1 MVSRSSSNTCRS
13 TLSNVSW
20 CLTKY
25 LWIMFSIVGFF
36 LLIFLTWIIASNIL
50 ESYKLLSYIVAI
62 IYYCYS
68 HHLKLPETY
77 KITFNRFKRFF
88 IQTKFKNLSNTG
100 CYRDLSFLKNWQLI
114 KSALLFLYPQLR
126 LVLISTAITPGAYKG
141 GSPLSD
147 WKSCDCK
154 IRSLNM
160 PCISFCTRSRV
171 FISFAWLK
179 KSSTSL
185 NFFSVAGEWWR
196 QSK

>member
-1 MVSRSSSNTCRS
+1 MN
-13 TLSNVSW
+13 N
-20 CLTKY
+20 
-25 LWIMFSIVGFF
+25 VGFF
-36 LLIFLTWIIASNIL
+36 LLTFLTWIIASNIL

-114 KSALLFLYPQLR
+114 KSVLLFLYPQLR

-147 WKSCDCK
+147 WKSCDC
-154 IRSLNM
+154 RSDLWTC
-160 PCISFCTRSRV
+160 PVSVFAQDHVFLFHSRDWKKV
-171 FISFAWLK
+171 QLAWTFFQWLANDDVK
-179 KSSTSL
+179 ASKS
-185 NFFSVAGEWWR
+185 R
-196 QSK
+196 